1 MNKNKQSELYILYMP
16 GTKEY
21 MDLIQIMLYSFY
33 FILDYFCSFTLKII
47 FQLFIEKVH
56 ECTRQ
61 TNSENLTKSVNI
73 DLNKTITQEFFEE
86 SHNKCLGSESAF
98 GICFL

>member
-33 FILDYFCSFTLKII
+33 FYLGLF
-47 FQLFIEKVH
+47 LFIYI
-56 ECTRQ
+56 
-61 TNSENLTKSVNI
+61 ENK
-73 DLNKTITQEFFEE
+73 
-86 SHNKCLGSESAF
+86 
-98 GICFL
+98 